1 MEGFLMNEN
10 GTEVRKTAASN
21 NFVDD
26 DIYFKLVR
34 VLDTLPNGF
43 PATDD
48 GLEITILKKIFT
60 PEEAEIFC
68 DLRLTFETA
77 EEIAQRTGRPL
88 AGLENK
94 LMTMGKKGQLF
105 SIAMGKIR
113 FFKMLP
119 WVFGIYEFQLPH
131 MDKEFAELNEGYSPI
146 YGKQF
151 FSNTPQLMQTLAIE
165 KSIPIHQEALS
176 YEKVSTIIE
185 NGQSFLAN
193 ECVCKKE
200 RGLLGHPCDRSTQV
214 CLAIAP
220 VPGVF
225 DKYPVGRV
233 ITKDEAYLLLKK
245 SEEEGLVHLTG
256 NVQFGQYYICNC
268 CKCCCGVLRAI
279 NDYDIPASLVI
290 NSHYY
295 AKIDTETCIACGTC
309 ADSRCQVNAILKD
322 EDTYRIVAER
332 CIGCG
337 LCINTC
343 PTESI
348 SLVHK
353 DREDVTAP
361 PVTEMD
367 WFDERGRTRGVDFSA
382 YK

>member
-1 MEGFLMNEN
+1 MNE
-10 GTEVRKTAASN
+10 
-21 NFVDD
+21 
-26 DIYFKLVR
+26 DIYNKLAS

-43 PATDD
+43 PEAKD

-60 PEEAEIFC
+60 PEEAALFC
-68 DLRLTFETA
+68 NLRLTFETA
-77 EEIAQRTGRPL
+77 EQIAQRTGLPF
-88 AGLENK
+88 AGLEDK

-105 SIAMGKIR
+105 SIAMGETR

-119 WVFGIYEFQLPH
+119 WVFGIYEFQLYR
-131 MDKEFAELNEGYSPI
+131 MDREFAALNEGYSPI

-151 FSNTPQLMQTLAIE
+151 FSKTPQLMQTLSIE
-165 KSIPIHQEALS
+165 KSIPVHQEALS

-220 VPGVF
+220 VPGIF
-225 DKYPVGRV
+225 EKSPVGRV
-233 ITKDEAYLLLKK
+233 ITKEEAYLLLNKA
-245 SEEEGLVHLTG
+245 EEEGLVHLTG
-256 NVQFGQYYICNC
+256 NVQFGQFYICNC
-268 CKCCCGVLRAI
+268 CKCCCGVLSAI
-279 NDYDIPASLVI
+279 NKLGIPASLVI

-295 AKIDTETCIACGTC
+295 AEIDSETCIVCGTC
-309 ADSRCQVNAILKD
+309 SDERCQVNAIEHD
-322 EDTYRIVAER
+322 EESYRIVPER

-337 LCINTC
+337 LCIHTC

-348 SLVHK
+348 RLVHK
-353 DREDVTAP
+353 NMENVTQP
-361 PVTEMD
+361 PVTEND
-367 WFDERGRTRGVDFSA
+367 WFEERGRSRGVDFSA

>member
-1 MEGFLMNEN
+1 MYENRTAVGETDVSKNYMN
-10 GTEVRKTAASN
+10 A
-21 NFVDD
+21 
-26 DIYFKLVR
+26 DIYFKLAG

-48 GLEITILKKIFT
+48 GLEIKILKKVFT
-60 PEEAEIFC
+60 PEQADLFC

-77 EEIAQRTGRPL
+77 EQIAQRTGRPL
-88 AGLENK
+88 AGLEDR
-94 LMTMGKKGQLF
+94 LETMRKKGQLF
-105 SIAMGKIR
+105 CIEMGETR
-113 FFKMLP
+113 FYKMLP

-131 MDKEFAELNEGYSPI
+131 MDRKFAGLNEAYSPI

-151 FSNTPQLMQTLAIE
+151 FSKTPQLMQTLAIE
-165 KSIPIHQEALS
+165 KSIPVHQEALS
-176 YEKVSTIIE
+176 FEKVSSIIE

-200 RGLLGHPCDRSTQV
+200 HGLLGHPCNRSTQV

-225 DKYPVGRV
+225 DKHPAGRV
-233 ITKDEAYLLLKK
+233 ITKDEAYHLLNK

-256 NVQFGQYYICNC
+256 NVQYGQFFICNC

-279 NDYDIPASLVI
+279 NEFGIPASLVI

-295 AKIDTETCIACGTC
+295 AEIDPEACIGCGTC
-309 ADSRCQVNAILKD
+309 SDARCQVSAIEKD
-322 EDTYRIVAER
+322 DDTYRIVPER

-337 LCINTC
+337 LCISTC

-348 SLVHK
+348 SLLHK
-353 DREDVTAP
+353 DEKNVSPP

-367 WFDERGRTRGVDFSA
+367 WFEERGRARGIDFSA

>member
-1 MEGFLMNEN
+1 MNED
-10 GTEVRKTAASN
+10 S
-21 NFVDD
+21 
-26 DIYFKLVR
+26 YLKLAK

-43 PATDD
+43 PATKD
-48 GLEITILKKIFT
+48 GLEIKILKKIFT
-60 PEEAEIFC
+60 PEQADLFC
-68 DLRLTFETA
+68 DLRLTFETS
-77 EEIAQRTGRPL
+77 EQIAQRTGRPL
-88 AGLENK
+88 AGLEDQ

-105 SIAMGKIR
+105 CIAMGDAC

-119 WVFGIYEFQLPH
+119 WVFGIYEFQLQH
-131 MDKEFAELNEGYSPI
+131 MDREFAGLCDAYSPV

-151 FSNTPQLMQTLAIE
+151 FSKTPQLMQTLAIE
-165 KSIPIHQEALS
+165 KTIPVHQEALS

-220 VPGVF
+220 VAGIF

-233 ITKDEAYLLLKK
+233 ITKDEAYLLLNKA
-245 SEEEGLVHLTG
+245 EEEGLVHLTG

-279 NDYDIPASLVI
+279 NKYDIPASLVI

-295 AKIDTETCIACGTC
+295 AEIDPETCIACGTC
-309 ADSRCQVNAILKD
+309 LDERCQVNAIDKD
-322 EDTYRIVAER
+322 EETYRIIPER

-337 LCINTC
+337 LCIHTC

-348 SLVHK
+348 RLIHK
-353 DREDVTAP
+353 DREKVAAP
-361 PVTEMD
+361 PVSEND
-367 WFDERGRTRGVDFSA
+367 WFDERGRSRGVDFSA

>member
-1 MEGFLMNEN
+1 MNEN
-10 GTEVRKTAASN
+10 GTVVRMTNDSKNITN
-21 NFVDD
+21 E
-26 DIYFKLVR
+26 DIYFKLAK

-43 PATDD
+43 PSTQD
-48 GLEITILKKIFT
+48 GLEVKILKKIFT
-60 PEEAEIFC
+60 PEQADLFC
-68 DLRLTFETA
+68 DLRLTFETV
-77 EEIAQRTGRPL
+77 EQIAQRTGRPL
-88 AGLENK
+88 AGLEDK
-94 LMTMGKKGQLF
+94 LVAMGKKGQLF
-105 SIAMGKIR
+105 CIAMGEVRIFR
-113 FFKMLP
+113 MLP

-131 MDKEFAELNEGYSPI
+131 MDREFAELNEGYSPI

-151 FSNTPQLMQTLAIE
+151 FSKTPQLMQTLAIE
-165 KSIPIHQEALS
+165 KSISVHQEALS

-185 NGQSFLAN
+185 SGQSFLAN

-220 VPGVF
+220 VAGIF
-225 DKYPVGRV
+225 DKSPTGRV
-233 ITKDEAYLLLKK
+233 ISKDEAYQLLNK

-256 NVQFGQYYICNC
+256 NVQFGQYFICNC

-279 NDYDIPASLVI
+279 NEFNIPASLVI

-295 AKIDTETCIACGTC
+295 ADIDPETCVACGTC
-309 ADSRCQVNAILKD
+309 ADARCQINAIEND
-322 EDTYRIVAER
+322 EDAYRVVPER

-343 PTESI
+343 PTDSI
-348 SLVHK
+348 RLVHK
-353 DREDVTAP
+353 DGENVSAP
-361 PVTEMD
+361 PVSEME
-367 WFDERGRTRGVDFSA
+367 WFEERGRSRGVDFSA

>member
-1 MEGFLMNEN
+1 MYENEAAARMTDASRNFMNE
-10 GTEVRKTAASN
+10 
-21 NFVDD
+21 
-26 DIYFKLVR
+26 DIYFKLAR

-43 PATDD
+43 PATHD

-60 PEEAEIFC
+60 PVEAELFC

-77 EEIAQRTGRPL
+77 EQIAQRTGRPL
-88 AGLENK
+88 AGLEDS
-94 LMTMGKKGQLF
+94 LLTMREKGQIF
-105 SIAMGKIR
+105 CIAMGETR
-113 FFKMLP
+113 FFRMLP
-119 WVFGIYEFQLPH
+119 WVFGIYEFQLPR
-131 MDKEFAELNEGYSPI
+131 MDREFAELNEAYSPI

-151 FSNTPQLMQTLAIE
+151 FSKTPQLMQTLAIE
-165 KSIPIHQEALS
+165 KSIPVHQEALS

-225 DKYPVGRV
+225 EKSPTGRV
-233 ITKDEAYLLLKK
+233 ITKDEAYVLLN
-245 SEEEGLVHLTG
+245 EAEAEGLVHLTG
-256 NVQFGQYYICNC
+256 NVQFGQYFICNC

-279 NDYDIPASLVI
+279 NELKIPASLVI

-295 AKIDTETCIACGTC
+295 AEIDLETCIGCGTC
-309 ADSRCQVNAILKD
+309 SDARCQVSAIEKND
-322 EDTYRIVAER
+322 DTYRIVPER

-348 SLVHK
+348 RLVHK
-353 DREDVTAP
+353 DSENISAP
-361 PVTEMD
+361 PVTETN
-367 WFDERGRTRGVDFSA
+367 WFEERGRTRGVDFSD

>member
-1 MEGFLMNEN
+1 MIN
-10 GTEVRKTAASN
+10 
-21 NFVDD
+21 D
-26 DIYFKLVR
+26 DIFKKLAN

-43 PATDD
+43 PATQD
-48 GLEITILKKIFT
+48 GLEIRLLKKIFS
-60 PEEAEIFC
+60 PEQAELFC

-77 EEIAQRTGRPL
+77 EQIAQRTGRPL
-88 AGLENK
+88 AGLEDK
-94 LMTMGKKGQLF
+94 LKAMGNKGQLF
-105 SIAMGKIR
+105 SIAMGETR

-119 WVFGIYEFQLPH
+119 WVFGIYEFQLYR
-131 MDKEFAELNEGYSPI
+131 MDREFAVLNEGYSPI

-151 FSNTPQLMQTLAIE
+151 FSKTPQLMQTLAIE
-165 KSIPIHQEALS
+165 KSIPVHQQALS

-185 NGQSFLAN
+185 SGQSFLAN

-220 VPGVF
+220 VPGIF
-225 DKYPVGRV
+225 DKSPVGRV
-233 ITKDEAYLLLKK
+233 ITKDEAYLLLDQA
-245 SEEEGLVHLTG
+245 EEEGLVHLTG

-279 NDYDIPASLVI
+279 NRLGIPASLVI

-295 AKIDTETCIACGTC
+295 ARIDPETCIACGTC
-309 ADSRCQVNAILKD
+309 ANDRCQVGAIEND
-322 EDTYRIVAER
+322 DGSYRIVPER

-337 LCINTC
+337 LCIRTC
-343 PTESI
+343 PTDAV

-353 DREDVTAP
+353 SMENVSAP
-361 PVTEMD
+361 PVTEND
-367 WFDERGRTRGVDFSA
+367 WFEERGRIRGVDFSA

>member
-1 MEGFLMNEN
+1 MNEN
-10 GTEVRKTAASN
+10 GSAVSMINVSR
-21 NFVDD
+21 NFTSE
-26 DIYFKLVR
+26 DIFFKLAK

-43 PATDD
+43 PATHD
-48 GLEITILKKIFT
+48 GLEITILKKIFA
-60 PEEAEIFC
+60 PEEAELFC
-68 DLRLTFETA
+68 DLRLTFETT
-77 EEIAQRTGRPL
+77 EQIAQRTGRPL
-88 AGLENK
+88 AGLEDCLK
-94 LMTMGKKGQLF
+94 TMGKKGQLF
-105 SIAMGKIR
+105 SIAMGEAR
-113 FFKMLP
+113 FFRMLP

-131 MDKEFAELNEGYSPI
+131 MDKEFAELNEAYGPI

-151 FSNTPQLMQTLAIE
+151 FSKTPQLMQTLAIE
-165 KSIPIHQEALS
+165 KSIPVHQEALS

-214 CLAIAP
+214 CLAVAP
-220 VPGVF
+220 VPGIF
-225 DKYPVGRV
+225 ENSPTGRV
-233 ITKDEAYLLLKK
+233 ITKDEAYLLLNK

-256 NVQFGQYYICNC
+256 NVQFGQYFICNC

-279 NDYDIPASLVI
+279 NEFDIPASLVI

-295 AKIDTETCIACGTC
+295 AEIDPETCIGCGTC
-309 ADSRCQVNAILKD
+309 ADARCQVNAIEKE
-322 EDTYRIVAER
+322 EDTYRIVPER

-353 DREDVTAP
+353 DGENVSAP

-367 WFDERGRTRGVDFSA
+367 WFEKRGQTRGVDFSA